1 MADVLASFSDDPGTT
16 SLFDNRTVIDSCF
29 AQSSVADILAALDA
43 EGSDFAAKVAKTMRR
58 MSPTRC
64 VCVSACA
71 NLFPPMSLGPFPK
84 LVNFGPVKNSLQYV
98 VF

>member
-1 MADVLASFSDDPGTT
+1 MQNGVSRLADVLASFSDDPGTT

-71 NLFPPMSLGPFPK
+71 NLFPPITSSHLASPYP
-84 LVNFGPVKNSLQYV
+84 LPCL
-98 VF
+98 

>member
-1 MADVLASFSDDPGTT
+1 MQHGVLWMADVLASFSDDPGTT

-64 VCVSACA
+64 VCPRVPTC
-71 NLFPPMSLGPFPK
+71 SLR
-84 LVNFGPVKNSLQYV
+84 
-98 VF
+98 